1 MAPSMPRSRARP
13 LSLLAF
19 VLCAGSA
26 QAQGAL
32 TPIQP
37 APQLFAGPRELQLV
51 VAVNGENTGFFEAF
65 VYDPQTNRLSA
76 RRSALTEVG
85 VRTPEG
91 QPDERLFLDTLPGQY
106 RYDAATQH
114 IDFVLTDDQRL
125 PRVYN
130 ARDEQERPKPQ
141 AGLGAIVNYSVLG
154 GSVRDRASGR
164 ATFNDTNVMFDAR
177 AFSEWGVLTQTGLV
191 GGNYFNQYSYNRN
204 GQRYQ
209 RYDSSYVYADPDSTM
224 TYRLGDAVSGATA
237 WSRPIR
243 LGGGQVMRDFTLRS
257 DIVTRPMPSIS
268 GTAAAPSTVDV
279 LVNGVRSYSQNVG
292 VGPYSITNLPIIAAG
307 GNAQVVIRD
316 SSGRVVEQ
324 SLSLFNPARMLAVGL
339 SDYSM
344 EGGLARRG
352 YGTLSDDYDRRPVF
366 SGTFRYGLNE
376 WMTLESHA
384 EGGAGLVNAGAGV
397 ITGLG
402 AWGTFNLAA
411 TGSHSPYGSGGQG
424 YADWQTQIGRVSF
437 SLGTQRS
444 FSNYDDL
451 ASVTARL
458 WQQAQYNP
466 WQPGD
471 PLLVS
476 QPLTYLN
483 VRPPRAID
491 RASVGFPLFDDRT
504 SMSLGLVHLEQQDG
518 TTSKLV
524 TATVSRSF
532 PWMQASF
539 FASAYADRGVNKSVG
554 VSAGLSFPI
563 TDGLYGSVSANS
575 GKTSRGALTADISKS
590 QSQVDGSWG
599 GHLRGGI
606 GQNTYG
612 QVDASYRSGYGQ
624 VSGSV
629 IQDRNTTLAT
639 AQVDGSV
646 ALMGGGVFVG
656 NRVDSAFA
664 VVDAGASDITVT
676 QDNRAIG
683 KTNFMG
689 KFLVPNLRPWERN
702 TLGIDPEGQS
712 VNYDAAKV
720 AEVTAPRGNSGVY
733 VNFGGRANVISG
745 VVVFVGPD
753 GKPLQAGYKGHL
765 EGKSDTFL
773 VGHDGRAYVKDL
785 ESSNVAIIDMLDKEC
800 RASFAFTPEP
810 GRQGIVRGV
819 ICQ

>member
-1 MAPSMPRSRARP
+1 MPHSRARFLALLVL
-13 LSLLAF
+13 LSCGGLDAAF
-19 VLCAGSA
+19 
-26 QAQGAL
+26 AQGAL

-37 APQLFAGPRELQLV
+37 APHLFAGPRELQLV
-51 VAVNGENTGFFEAF
+51 VLVNGESSGYFESF
-65 VYDPQTNRLSA
+65 VLDPLSNRFSA
-76 RRSALTEVG
+76 RRRDLTQVS

-91 QPDERLFLDTLPGQY
+91 PTDERIFLDELPGTF
-106 RYDAATQH
+106 RYDPALQR
-114 IDFVLTDDQRL
+114 IDFILTDEQRL

-130 ARDEQERPKPQ
+130 AHDAQERPTPQ
-141 AGLGAIVNYSVLG
+141 ANIGAILNYSVLG
-154 GSVRDRASGR
+154 GSVRDRASGLT
-164 ATFNDTNVMFDAR
+164 TFNDTNVMFDAR
-177 AFSEWGVLTQTGLV
+177 AFSEWGVLTQTGLM
-191 GGNYFNQYSYNRN
+191 GGNYFNQNSYYNN
-204 GQRYQ
+204 NNHNQRFQ
-209 RYDSSYVYADPDSTM
+209 RYDTSYVFADPDSTV
-224 TYRLGDAVSGATA
+224 TYRLGDTMSGGTA

-243 LGGGQVMRDFTLRS
+243 MGGAQVRRDFTLRS
-257 DIVTRPMPSIS
+257 DIVTRPMPGIS

-279 LVNGVRSYSQNVG
+279 LVNGVRTYSQSVG
-292 VGPYSITNLPIIAAG
+292 AGPYSITNLPVIAAG

-324 SLSLFNPARMLAVGL
+324 SLSLFNPARMLAMGL
-339 SDYSM
+339 SDYSV
-344 EGGLARRG
+344 EGGWARRS
-352 YGTLSDDYDRRPVF
+352 YGLTSDDYDRRPVF
-366 SGTFRYGLNE
+366 SGTYRYGLNE

-384 EGGAGLVNAGAGV
+384 EGGAGLINAGAGV

-402 AWGTFNLAA
+402 GWGTLNLAA
-411 TGSHSPYGSGGQG
+411 TGSKSSYGTGGHG
-424 YADWQTQIGRVSF
+424 YADWQTRLGRMYF

-444 FSNYDDL
+444 FGNYDDL

-458 WQQAQYNP
+458 VQEAQYNP
-466 WQPGD
+466 
-471 PLLVS
+471 

-524 TATVSRSF
+524 TATLSRSF
-532 PWMQASF
+532 PWIQATF
-539 FASAYADRGVNKSVG
+539 YASAYVDRGVNKSVG
-554 VSAGLSFPI
+554 MSAGLSFPI

-575 GKTSRGALTADISKS
+575 GKSSLGAITASVSKS
-590 QSQVDGSWG
+590 QAQVDGSWG
-599 GHLRGGI
+599 ANLHAGM

-612 QVDASYRSGYGQ
+612 QANASYRSGYGQ
-624 VSGSV
+624 VSGTV
-629 IQDRNTTLAT
+629 LQDRYTTLAT

-646 ALMGGGVFVG
+646 AVMGGGVFVG

-712 VNYDAAKV
+712 VSFDAAKV
-720 AEVTAPRGNSGVY
+720 AEVAAPRGNSGVY

-753 GKPLQAGYKGHL
+753 GKPLPTGYKGHL

-785 ESSNVAIIDMLDKEC
+785 EPSNVAIIDMLDREC
-800 RASFAFTPEP
+800 RATFAFTPEP

-819 ICQ
+819 LCQ